1 VHKRY
6 GSVSGCRR
14 VRMFA
19 DVFTMPCAPEAV
31 ALVTDATNLLHRTQ
45 TKRDPSQSVY
55 LVAA

>member
-1 VHKRY
+1 
-6 GSVSGCRR
+6 
-14 VRMFA
+14 MFA